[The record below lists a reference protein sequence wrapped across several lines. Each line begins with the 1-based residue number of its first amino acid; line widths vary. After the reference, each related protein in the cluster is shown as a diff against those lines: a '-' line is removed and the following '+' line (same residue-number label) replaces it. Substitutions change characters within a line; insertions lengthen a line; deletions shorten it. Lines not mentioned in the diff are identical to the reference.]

1 MDRVKV
7 LIVDDNMRYRW
18 AVMEALIVDPS
29 IEVVEEASDGQEAV
43 EKAKA
48 VKPDVVLMDLLM
60 PNVNGLEATL
70 QLQAEMPDIKILIN
84 TISDHEPYLQAALRA
99 GAQGYLLKQ
108 DKPELFVH
116 AIHYV
121 ANGGTIFSRSVVAK
135 LREELE
141 GQQPRVGGLP
151 EGFPDESGEDIKKT
165 PPENALEVH
174 LAGAKSEQPQGAA
187 QQVGAGSTIELE
199 GRLAFAQLVI
209 SPPVEPSVLLRLH
222 YSLSEIPTAI
232 IESIRGSSSGDTLVN
247 IAFNTPFELVRMLSE
262 LPFVTEV
269 SAEPFPGERRTPL
282 PHQQARIRLV
292 LKTD

>member
-70 QLQAEMPDIKILIN
+70 RLKAEMPDIRILIN

-121 ANGGTIFSRSVVAK
+121 AKGGTIFSRSVAAK

-141 GQQPRVGGLP
+141 GQKPRVGGLP
-151 EGFPDESGEDIKKT
+151 EGFPDESGEEIEKT
-165 PPENALEVH
+165 PPENAPEVH
-174 LAGAKSEQPQGAA
+174 PTSAESEQPQGAA
-187 QQVGAGSTIELE
+187 QQVGAGSTIERE
-199 GRLAFAQLVI
+199 STVAFAQLVI

-232 IESIRGSSSGDTLVN
+232 IESIRRSSSGDMLLN
-247 IAFNTPFELVRMLSE
+247 IAFNTPFELMRLLSE
-262 LPFVTEV
+262 LPFVAEV
-269 SAEPFPGERRTPL
+269 STEPSTEEQRTPL
-282 PHQQARIRLV
+282 PHQQALIRLV
-292 LKTD
+292 LKTE